1 MSSVQNTRSSFFPNA
16 KPSANER
23 TQGLQKQSPIKRNS
37 SAEKAYLENHT
48 RNDARVS
55 IPDAVKDFAQIKK
68 AVDAAPEIDNS
79 AKIAALKAQ
88 IQGGTYKMNYEKM
101 ADKILGEE
109 FGV

>member
-16 KPSANER
+16 RTSAER
-23 TQGLQKQSPIKRNS
+23 SQEVAKQSPIKRNS
-37 SAEKAYLENHT
+37 MAEKAYLESHT
-48 RNDARVS
+48 AKDARVS
-55 IPDAVKDFAQIKK
+55 IPDAVKDFSQIKK
-68 AVDAAPEIDNS
+68 AVDAAPAIDNS

-88 IQGGTYKMNYEKM
+88 IQGGTYKMDYEKM